1 MKAIV
6 LEGTGGPETLVLRE
20 IPDPTPG
27 PEDLLMAV
35 KATALNRG
43 DILQRLGAYPQ
54 PGPKPQFEVPGIE
67 FAGEVL
73 ETGDRV
79 EGWKAGDRVMGILAG
94 GGYAERCVVHQ
105 RMAVRVPD
113 RLGWQEAGGTPEV
126 FITAHDALR
135 QCSLVAGESVLIHA
149 AGSGVGT
156 AAIQIAKA
164 MGATPII
171 GTART
176 KSKLDEAT
184 KLGMD
189 VGVLVEQVSF
199 AETVRE
205 VTGGGVDVVLDVVG
219 GPYWEQNIASLAIGG
234 RMVVVGTMGGSKP
247 QVELGQLMRKRLQV
261 RGTVLR
267 SRPLEEKATATQA
280 FAKSVVPHLA
290 SGAIKVIVDRV
301 FPLAE
306 AGEAQSYMERNE
318 NFGKVVLAP

>member
-27 PEDLLMAV
+27 PEDLLVAV

-135 QCSLVAGESVLIHA
+135 QCSL
-149 AGSGVGT
+149 
-156 AAIQIAKA
+156 
-164 MGATPII
+164 
-171 GTART
+171 
-176 KSKLDEAT
+176 
-184 KLGMD
+184 
-189 VGVLVEQVSF
+189 
-199 AETVRE
+199 
-205 VTGGGVDVVLDVVG
+205 
-219 GPYWEQNIASLAIGG
+219 
-234 RMVVVGTMGGSKP
+234 
-247 QVELGQLMRKRLQV
+247 
-261 RGTVLR
+261 
-267 SRPLEEKATATQA
+267 
-280 FAKSVVPHLA
+280 
-290 SGAIKVIVDRV
+290 
-301 FPLAE
+301 
-306 AGEAQSYMERNE
+306 
-318 NFGKVVLAP
+318 